1 MLSGDDGV
9 FGSLRD
15 GGYIVDMSTVP
26 PDFARELA
34 ERAKDAGYRALDAC
48 VYGAPMHA
56 RSGELRVMVGGDEG
70 GLRRDRGHDRRRSAR
85 RSPTSAR
92 TGWARR

>member
-1 MLSGDDGV
+1 MLSLADQNVVESMLSGDDGV

-34 ERAKDAGYRALDAC
+34 ERAKDAGYHALDAC
-48 VYGAPMHA
+48 V
-56 RSGELRVMVGGDEG
+56 
-70 GLRRDRGHDRRRSAR
+70 LRRADARAQRRAARDGRRRRSR
-85 RSPTSAR
+85 TSTRSRA
-92 TGWARR
+92 